1 MKKTIIMTIVAL
13 STLLSAKSLSPEQQ
27 QIKDMVLKINI
38 PMLKT
43 SKKIRKCTLSETKE
57 NYISCMQNVQ
67 SVLTST
73 KFGNLF
79 ASNMKKVDGSLWK
92 DKNAIKELDET
103 ISQLSSSV
111 ACLNNPKTTDVM
123 GCLK

>member
-38 PMLKT
+38 PMLET

-79 ASNMKKVDGSLWK
+79 ASNMKKVDASLWK

-111 ACLNNPKTTDVM
+111 ECLNNPKTTDVM